1 MHKLCTA
8 LAISASALALV
19 ACTTVGPDFS
29 APTTPADVTYA
40 MSGDPAALP
49 ATTQPYALWWKAFG
63 SEEIDQ
69 VVDRSLKQN
78 YGLAEANAALARTQA
93 LARAAQGGAS
103 PQIDYRGSTERER
116 VNTSAFG
123 IDGFPS
129 PTISL
134 YSVGTAASFDLDVFG
149 GQRRRSEGAIAR
161 AEAAAHRRDAAYLAV
176 SGNVV
181 ARAIDIAEL
190 RALIAASEQV
200 VADDQRLL
208 GLVQR
213 AIEAG
218 GQPQSAEVTAQAQL
232 AEDEARLPPLRARL
246 SAVRHGLAVLAG
258 QSPGSF
264 TAPNFALDA
273 ITSPG
278 IAPVV
283 VPSELVRRRPDIL
296 AAESELH
303 AATADIG
310 VATAA
315 LYPKISLGA
324 VFDLTALSPDTLFN
338 YDSSGWSAGP
348 SVTGPLF
355 HGGALRAG
363 KRASEAARD
372 EAMARYRGVVLNAFA
387 QVSDL
392 LQAASQARALV
403 DAQGR
408 AVDAADRRAH
418 LSERAY
424 ENGADSLLT
433 VIDARRQAQ
442 RARLDLV
449 SAQAALRRNEALLF
463 VAAAADWRSR

>member
-1 MHKLCTA
+1 MPKLTA
-8 LAISASALALV
+8 LAISISALALV

-29 APTTPADVTYA
+29 APATPADTSYL
-40 MSGDPAALP
+40 MPGDPDAP
-49 ATTQPYALWWKAFG
+49 SSTTQPYALWWKAFG
-63 SEEIDQ
+63 SSDIDQ
-69 VVDRSLKQN
+69 VVDQSLKQN
-78 YGLAEANAALARTQA
+78 YGLAEADAALARTQA
-93 LARAAQGGAS
+93 LARATQGGGA
-103 PQIDYRGSTERER
+103 PQIDYRGSAERER

-134 YSVGTAASFDLDVFG
+134 YSVGTAASFDLDVSG
-149 GQRRRSEGAIAR
+149 GQRRRNEGASAR
-161 AEAAAHRRDAAYLAV
+161 AEAAAHRRDAAYLAL

-200 VADDQRLL
+200 VSDDQRLL
-208 GLVQR
+208 ALVQR

-246 SAVRHGLAVLAG
+246 AAARHALAVLAG
-258 QSPGSF
+258 QTPSGF
-264 TAPNFALDA
+264 TAPNFSLDA
-273 ITSPG
+273 IASPG
-278 IAPVV
+278 VAPIA

-338 YDSSGWSAGP
+338 YESSGWSAGP
-348 SVTGPLF
+348 SMTGPLF

-372 EAMARYRGVVLNAFA
+372 EALARYHGVVLTAFA

-403 DAQGR
+403 DAQTR
-408 AVDAADRRAH
+408 AVAAADRRAH

-449 SAQAALRRNEALLF
+449 AAQAALRRNEALLF
-463 VAAAADWRSR
+463 VASAADWRKS